1 MIPID
6 PPPRLIA
13 FTGLP
18 GTGKSTLA
26 DQLAAAI
33 GAPSFA
39 GDWLLGALK
48 PHGVLTGLDHP
59 TFLAM
64 YYNLLETLV
73 TRQLILGQSA
83 VIDCLVNDEIATRW
97 QQLGPSTR

>member
-1 MIPID
+1 MSM
-6 PPPRLIA
+6 
-13 FTGLP
+13 LP
-18 GTGKSTLA
+18 TKVRKPSST
-26 DQLAAAI
+26 
-33 GAPSFA
+33 
-39 GDWLLGALK
+39 
-48 PHGVLTGLDHP
+48 VP

-83 VIDCLVNDEIATRW
+83 VVDCLVNDEIATRW